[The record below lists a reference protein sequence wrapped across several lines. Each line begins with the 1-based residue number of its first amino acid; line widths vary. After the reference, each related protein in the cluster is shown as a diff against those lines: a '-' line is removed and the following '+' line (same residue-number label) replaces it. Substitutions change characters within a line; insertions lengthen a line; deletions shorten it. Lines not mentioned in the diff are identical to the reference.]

1 MRYKM
6 TYLALAALL
15 VLPAILLI
23 SSCKKE
29 VTPYKTPFFHINV
42 DNKNT
47 VEVLSNRKDIVD
59 YKVYLSAELQFD
71 PITVQYEVIV
81 GNGLL
86 AGRDFDL
93 ITTGTTLNFAPG
105 IFERPI
111 TIAWKQSTL
120 DPSKDNTIRIR
131 LVSNSKNYIMGLPGP
146 DQLQRELIITKK

>member
-1 MRYKM
+1 MKHKI
-6 TYLALAALL
+6 TYLAALVFL
-15 VLPAILLI
+15 PVLMLT

-29 VTPYKTPFFHINV
+29 VTPYDTPFFHINV
-42 DNKNT
+42 DNKAT
-47 VEVLSNRKDIVD
+47 VEVLANRKDVVD

-71 PITVQYEVIV
+71 PIAVQYEVIV

-111 TIAWKQSTL
+111 TIAWKQATL
-120 DPSKDNTIRIR
+120 DAAKDNTITIR
-131 LVSNSKNYIMGLPGP
+131 LVSNSKNYTMGLPGP
-146 DQLQRELIITKK
+146 DQLQRELIITRK